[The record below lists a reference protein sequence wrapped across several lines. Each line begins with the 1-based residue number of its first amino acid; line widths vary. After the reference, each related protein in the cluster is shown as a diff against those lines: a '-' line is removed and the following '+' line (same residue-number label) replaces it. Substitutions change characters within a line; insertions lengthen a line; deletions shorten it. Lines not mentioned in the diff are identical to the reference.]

1 MNKKAYCYGFYPAPE
16 TFYSWEDFQNMV
28 FDGRLHGEEVEVVRA
43 VKVPLTNEDFISPYD
58 IGESIIEQAYDSGG
72 EFADAYVGE
81 VSEFFDRNADKVTS
95 ILAQLL
101 EQADI
106 RPTFFS
112 VENEE
117 TVTVIVGNR
126 DESHIKAS

>member
-1 MNKKAYCYGFYPAPE
+1 MNKKEYCYGFYPDPE
-16 TFYSWEDFQNMV
+16 TFYSWEDFQDML

-43 VKVPLTNEDFISPYD
+43 RKVPHSNEEFISPYD
-58 IGESIIEQAYDSGG
+58 IGEGIIDQAQDIGG
-72 EFADAYVGE
+72 EYSEEYIGY
-81 VSEFFDRNADKVTS
+81 VSEFFDRNEEKVRA
-95 ILAQLL
+95 ILSQLL
-101 EQADI
+101 EQANI

-112 VENEE
+112 VEDEE